1 MQLTHITI
9 NTGRLEES
17 VAFYQ
22 NILGLNIARDMR
34 GKGTVNIVFL
44 NDGSSDVCIELVAN
58 KEHSYEGSG
67 ISVGF
72 ATDDLDKSAQELK
85 SKGITT
91 GKIIVPNLHTRF
103 FFIED
108 PNGVQIQFIE
118 SKRRFDTC
126 IN

>member
-85 SKGITT
+85 SKGIKKK
-91 GKIIVPNLHTRF
+91 KIIVPNPHTRF
-103 FFIED
+103 LFIED

>member
-9 NTGRLEES
+9 NTGRLKES
-17 VAFYQ
+17 LSFYQ

-34 GKGTVNIVFL
+34 GKDTVNIVFL

-72 ATDDLDKSAQELK
+72 ATDVEVGRK
-85 SKGITT
+85 
-91 GKIIVPNLHTRF
+91 
-103 FFIED
+103 
-108 PNGVQIQFIE
+108 
-118 SKRRFDTC
+118 
-126 IN
+126 

>member
-1 MQLTHITI
+1 
-9 NTGRLEES
+9 
-17 VAFYQ
+17 
-22 NILGLNIARDMR
+22 MR
-34 GKGTVNIVFL
+34 WKGTVNIVFL

-72 ATDDLDKSAQELK
+72 ATDDLYKSAQELK

-91 GKIIVPNLHTRF
+91 GKIIVPNPHTRF

-118 SKRRFDTC
+118 SK
-126 IN
+126 

>member
-1 MQLTHITI
+1 MQFTHITI

-91 GKIIVPNLHTRF
+91 GKIIVPNPHTRF

-118 SKRRFDTC
+118 SK
-126 IN
+126 